1 MDAKLELAVLLA
13 FAVIG
18 QSAFARFAGETPA
31 WRKILKWTALTAL
44 TLALYRFAGHWS
56 LALPL
61 GFVVIGMPIHFAW
74 CRRNGIHPFRA
85 TPARRYYQLRGWE
98 WPGEEPEVPQT
109 VAIVE
114 R

>member
-31 WRKILKWTALTAL
+31 WRKILKWTALIAL

-61 GFVVIGMPIHFAW
+61 AFVVIGNANSLRLVQAQRHPSIPGHARSPVLSTARLEVAW
-74 CRRNGIHPFRA
+74 RRTRGSAECRNC
-85 TPARRYYQLRGWE
+85 
-98 WPGEEPEVPQT
+98 
-109 VAIVE
+109 
-114 R
+114 